1 MLWKDIKLKLSQ
13 YLENKPIFYKKID
26 FERFPRAYESVK
38 SSLEI
43 PPIIHIVGTNGK
55 GSTGRFLAQILES
68 FDFSVGHF
76 TSPHIFEFRERF
88 YKNGSIVSEDELENA
103 HQVLQD
109 ILPFEF
115 KNSLSYF
122 EYATLLAAI
131 LFKNSSYVI
140 FEAGMGGEYDSTNS
154 FPKLLSLFTPISLDH
169 TEILGS
175 TLEKISITKL
185 NAMSKTAILND
196 SMNEIS
202 LNIARDIAL
211 KKGTNLSLASENLT
225 PADNDEISKYL
236 ANFSIPKFLIS
247 NLTLACAAIKALNL
261 ELDLKGLGRLNLR
274 GRKEQILPNLTVD
287 VGHNEDAAKAILA
300 EFSTKKVILI
310 YNAFK
315 DKDYAKI
322 LSILKPIIKEVKVY
336 KYESSFR
343 ELANDEI
350 FKVCQNLGI
359 KCSKFSTLNR
369 DQDYLVFGS
378 FMLVEEFLKNENLH

>member
-287 VGHNEDAAKAILA
+287 VGHNEDAARAILA
-300 EFSTKKVILI
+300 EFSTKKVTLI

>member
-236 ANFSIPKFLIS
+236 VNFSIPKFLIS